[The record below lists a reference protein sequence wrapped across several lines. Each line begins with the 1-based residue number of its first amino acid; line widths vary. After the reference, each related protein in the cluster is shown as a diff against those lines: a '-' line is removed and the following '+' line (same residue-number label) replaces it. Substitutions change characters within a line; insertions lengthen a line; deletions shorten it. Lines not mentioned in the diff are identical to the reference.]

1 MILAQV
7 ATREELSG
15 AKKAA
20 VVLLTLGKE
29 AAAKIIKNLKE
40 SDIEK
45 IAMEMANLGPVSKEL
60 QEQILAEFTG
70 AMASGARVAGGGEEK
85 VAEILEAALGKAKAS
100 EIVGRI
106 KRQKTT
112 GAISKLEE
120 MSPPTVAEFL
130 KNEHPQTIALIVAQ
144 FEPDFAARVL
154 AALPEGLKGEV
165 ALRIATMDAISPDA
179 THEINRILASQLEGV
194 GGGQKT
200 VAGGVKTLADILNQ
214 GERTLEDEILSA
226 IEEKDGEVAGQV
238 RKLMF
243 VFDDILLLDDRSMQ
257 RVLREVDSKNLAV
270 ALKGADEK
278 IKEKIFKNISERAA
292 AMIQEEID
300 YMGPKRV
307 SEVEAAQQAIIE
319 VIRNLEDSGE
329 IVIAGR
335 GGASDD
341 LIV

>member
-1 MILAQV
+1 LAQ
-7 ATREELSG
+7 ATTQEKISG

-20 VVLLTLGKE
+20 IVLLTLGKE
-29 AAAKIIKNLKE
+29 AAAKIMKGLKE

-45 IAMEMANLGPVSKEL
+45 IAVEMANLGPVPKEL
-60 QEQILAEFTG
+60 QERVLAEFTG
-70 AMASGARVAGGGEEK
+70 AMASGGQAIGGGEAK
-85 VAEILEAALGKAKAS
+85 VAEILEAAIGKAKAS
-100 EIVGRI
+100 EIVARI
-106 KRQKTT
+106 RRQKAT
-112 GAISKLEE
+112 GAISKLEQ
-120 MSPPTVAEFL
+120 MSPETVAEFL

-144 FEPDFAARVL
+144 FEADFAARVL
-154 AALPEGLKGEV
+154 AALPGGLRGEV
-165 ALRIATMDAISPDA
+165 ALRIATMDAISADA
-179 THEINRILASQLEGV
+179 TEEINRILATQLEGI

-200 VAGGVKTLADILNQ
+200 SAGGVKALADILNQ
-214 GERTLEDEILSA
+214 GERTLEEEVLSA
-226 IEEKDGEVAGQV
+226 IEEKDNEVAGQV

-257 RVLREVDSKNLAV
+257 RVLREVDSKDLAV

-307 SEVEAAQQAIIE
+307 SEVEAAQQAITE
-319 VIRNLEDSGE
+319 DIRKLEESGE
-329 IVIAGR
+329 IMIPGR

-341 LIV
+341 LII

>member
-1 MILAQV
+1 MAQV
-7 ATREELSG
+7 ATQEQLSG

-20 VVLLTLGKE
+20 IVLLSLGEE
-29 AAAKIIKNLKE
+29 AAAKIIKGLKE

-45 IAMEMANLGPVSKEL
+45 IAMEMANLGPISKDIHEK
-60 QEQILAEFTG
+60 ILAEFTG
-70 AMASGARVAGGGEEK
+70 AMASGARVTGGGEQK
-85 VAEILEAALGKAKAS
+85 VAQILEAALGKTRAS
-100 EIVGRI
+100 EIISRI
-106 KRQKTT
+106 KRQKAT
-112 GAISKLEE
+112 GAISKLEQ

-130 KNEHPQTIALIVAQ
+130 KNEHPQTVALIVAQ
-144 FEPDFAARVL
+144 FEPDFAAKVL
-154 AALPEGLKGEV
+154 ADLPEGLKGEV

-179 THEINRILASQLEGV
+179 TQEINRILASQLEGV
-194 GGGQKT
+194 GGAEKT
-200 VAGGVKTLADILNQ
+200 STGGVKALADILNQ
-214 GERTLEDEILSA
+214 GERTLEEEILSA
-226 IEEKDGEVAGQV
+226 IEEKDNEVAGQV

-329 IVIAGR
+329 IIIAGR
-335 GGASDD
+335 GGSSDD
-341 LIV
+341 LIL